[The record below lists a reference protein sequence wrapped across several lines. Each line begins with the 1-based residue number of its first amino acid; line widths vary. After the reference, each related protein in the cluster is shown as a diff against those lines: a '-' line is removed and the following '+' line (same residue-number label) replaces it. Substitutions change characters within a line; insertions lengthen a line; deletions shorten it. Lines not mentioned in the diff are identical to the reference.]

1 MIKYISCVYIYVST
15 PTAQRAF
22 ETLNFDC
29 IKGNA
34 MRIMWSER
42 DPSRRRS
49 GIGNIVI
56 SNLNPS
62 IDNRALFDTFKAF
75 GQILS
80 SNVLRDNEGRSTG
93 YVQYE
98 TQEAADLAIQKVNGM
113 LIGGNQV

>member
-1 MIKYISCVYIYVST
+1 
-15 PTAQRAF
+15 
-22 ETLNFDC
+22 
-29 IKGNA
+29 

-56 SNLNPS
+56 NNLPPS
-62 IDNRALFDTFKAF
+62 VDDRALFDTFSKF
-75 GQILS
+75 GPIIS
-80 SNVLRDNEGRSTG
+80 SKVLCDNGGRTTG

-113 LIGGNQV
+113 LIEGNQV